1 MKQGMYRLGQMA
13 LAVALL
19 ANLGCSS
26 PERPPYVTDPWIR
39 ETPEGM
45 TMTAGYLLI
54 HNDLSRDVVIVGAS
68 SPDFGQ
74 VEFHNT
80 VTQNN
85 VSRMRQERQVRVPA
99 GGSVAFEPG
108 GRHLML
114 MQAARDLKE
123 GDEVTVELLLADG
136 GQLHFTAPVRKQG
149 N

>member
-1 MKQGMYRLGQMA
+1 MYRLGQLA

-19 ANLGCSS
+19 ATLGCSS
-26 PERPPYVTDPWIR
+26 PERPPHVTGPWIR
-39 ETPEGM
+39 EAPEGM
-45 TMTAGYLLI
+45 TMTAGYLVI

-80 VTQNN
+80 VTENN
-85 VSRMRQERQVRVPA
+85 VSRMRQERQVHVPA

-123 GDEVTVELLLADG
+123 GDEVTIELLFADG
-136 GQLHFTAPVRKQG
+136 GQLHFTAPVHKQG